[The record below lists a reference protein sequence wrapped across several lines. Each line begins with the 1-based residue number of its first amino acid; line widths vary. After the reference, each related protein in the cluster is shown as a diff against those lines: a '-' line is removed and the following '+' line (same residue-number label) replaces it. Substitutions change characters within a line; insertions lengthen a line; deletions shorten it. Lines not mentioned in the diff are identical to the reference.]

1 MAPGDRPAPPGRQDG
16 FTLIEA
22 LVALLV
28 VGLAV
33 AGSLQAVSRAL
44 GSQAQATR
52 HAEAAAL
59 AESRMN
65 QVGLMD
71 VDSLREL
78 DGARWRTRALAGR
91 RYRQRSWARSLE
103 DENLWRVTTQV
114 EWSDGRVELETVF
127 FRPPGQAA
135 QWGLQ

>member
-1 MAPGDRPAPPGRQDG
+1 MNRGDPPAASGRQDG
-16 FTLIEA
+16 FTLLEA

-59 AESRMN
+59 AESRLN
-65 QVGLMD
+65 EVSLMD

-78 DGARWRTRALAGR
+78 DGARRRTRTLAGR
-91 RYRQRSWARSLE
+91 RYRQRSWARPLE
-103 DENLWRVTTQV
+103 EENLWRVTTRV
-114 EWSDGRVELETVF
+114 EWNDGRVELETVF

-135 QWGLQ
+135 RWGLR